1 MIKELSNSKW
11 LGSVKL
17 GDVTYYYVGDTEL
30 EVNTQI
36 EQYKE
41 SYKDMI

>member
-1 MIKELSNSKW
+1 MIEELSSGKW
-11 LGSVKL
+11 LGSVTL

-30 EVNTQI
+30 AVNNQI

>member
-1 MIKELSNSKW
+1 MIEELSNGKW
-11 LGSVKL
+11 LGSVTL

-30 EVNTQI
+30 AANNQI

-41 SYKDMI
+41 SYEGTV